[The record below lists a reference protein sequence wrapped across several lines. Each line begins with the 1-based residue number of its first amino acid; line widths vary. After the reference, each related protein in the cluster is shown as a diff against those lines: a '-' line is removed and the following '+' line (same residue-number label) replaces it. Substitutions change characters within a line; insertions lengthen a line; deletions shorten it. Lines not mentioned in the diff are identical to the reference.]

1 MPARIDLLGVPVDC
15 VDMGQALDFL
25 IDHAAH
31 GIGCA
36 TVFAVNPEKIMRA
49 RRDETLRA
57 LLSSATLLIPDGIGA
72 VLAARILGLGRFGRV
87 PGSELMPNLCE
98 RAAAR
103 GFSVFLFGARPE
115 VNDEAA
121 AALLRRF
128 PGLEI
133 AGRQHGYVDEADMP
147 ALVERINASGA
158 AILFAALG
166 SPRQEAWM
174 NRHAPALRVKVAQGV
189 GGTLDVIAGR
199 VNRAPPL
206 FLALNLEWLY
216 RLLREPRRI
225 WRQRALAAFAW
236 AVVRERVVGKAAGS

>member
-15 VDMGQALDFL
+15 VDMERALDFL
-25 IDHAAH
+25 IDHVAH
-31 GIGCA
+31 GTGCA

-49 RRDETLRA
+49 RRDEGLRTLLA
-57 LLSSATLLIPDGIGA
+57 SATLLIPDGIGA
-72 VLAARILGLGRFGRV
+72 VLAARVLGLGRFGRV

-98 RAAAR
+98 RAAAQ
-103 GFSVFLFGARPE
+103 GYSVFLFGARPE
-115 VNDEAA
+115 VNEEAA
-121 AALLRRF
+121 AALVRRF
-128 PGLEI
+128 PALRI
-133 AGRQHGYVDEADMP
+133 AGRQHGYVEEADMP
-147 ALVERINASGA
+147 ALVERINASSA
-158 AILFAALG
+158 DILFVALG

-174 NRHAPALRVKVAQGV
+174 HRHASDLRVKVAQGV

-225 WRQRALAAFAW
+225 WRQRALVAFVW
-236 AVVRERVVGKAAGS
+236 AVAKRKIGTLVL

>member
-1 MPARIDLLGVPVDC
+1 MPARIDLLGVPVDS

-25 IDHAAH
+25 TDHVAR
-31 GIGCA
+31 GTGCA

-49 RRDETLRA
+49 RKDEALRTLLA
-57 LLSSATLLIPDGIGA
+57 SATLLIPDGIGA
-72 VLAARILGLGRFGRV
+72 VLAARVLGLGRFGRV

-98 RAAAR
+98 RAADR
-103 GFSVFLFGARPE
+103 GYSVFLFGARPE

-121 AALLRRF
+121 AALSRRF
-128 PGLEI
+128 PALKI
-133 AGRQHGYVDEADMP
+133 AGRQHGYVEEADMP

-158 AILFAALG
+158 DILFVALG

-174 NRHAPALRVKVAQGV
+174 YSRAPELRVKVAQGI
-189 GGTLDVIAGR
+189 GGTLDVVAGR

-225 WRQRALAAFAW
+225 WRQRALVAFMW
-236 AVVRERVVGKAAGS
+236 AVAKRKIGGKAAGA